1 MVTTREKP
9 VVIITKNKI
18 KKSKHTGTKNIKDT
32 IQQDNV
38 KGTMDLRI
46 TTE

>member
-1 MVTTREKP
+1 MVTTREKS
-9 VVIITKNKI
+9 VVITTKNKI

-38 KGTMDLRI
+38 KGTKDLRI